1 MNKEAKMDFPKR
13 QRGDGPWNETLR
25 KVRQHEDG
33 EKVTTFADRMSL
45 VTFGRAVA
53 VTRGQKTEEESV
65 SRSEDCSLPL
75 QVSRRM
81 KWEDDFTKRWEQ
93 PWRQGNVV
101 QSLWKG
107 KRKHCFENTEEPKRE
122 GTSSFVF

>member
-13 QRGDGPWNETLR
+13 QRGDGPWNELR

-53 VTRGQKTEEESV
+53 VTRGTED
-65 SRSEDCSLPL
+65 RGRISE
-75 QVSRRM
+75 
-81 KWEDDFTKRWEQ
+81 
-93 PWRQGNVV
+93 
-101 QSLWKG
+101 
-107 KRKHCFENTEEPKRE
+107 
-122 GTSSFVF
+122 